1 MAIFH
6 DHIKKQLHSSLVA
19 ALKEFGV
26 EIPEAEGVKLAGH
39 WSLPPQREMGHLC
52 FPCFP
57 LAKTLRK
64 SPAQISQQLAR
75 TLAPKIAAQDFIRE
89 INPTGPY
96 LNFWLRMEVV
106 APSLLGKIESG
117 DFFRGPFKERLP
129 KTMIEYFQPNTHK
142 EVHVGHL
149 RNLCMGLA
157 MVKCHR
163 YLGYPMISATYPGDS
178 GTHVA
183 KVLWYLQKE
192 NPTPP
197 EGRDLGEWLG
207 TIYALANQALSESP
221 EKGQELAS
229 ILKAMGEQS
238 GASFELW
245 QQTRQWSLE
254 HIRKICSWADVE
266 FDHWYF
272 ESEVDIPSLN
282 FARKLYEQGKLVK
295 DDGAIIMDLTEEKL
309 PPCLLIKRDGNGL
322 YATKDLELARKK
334 FEDYGIEKSIY
345 VVDKRQSLHFKQV
358 FKTLEKIGYEQAKNC
373 YHLEYEFVELPDGAI
388 SSRKGNIISAQSFI
402 DKMQRTI
409 RENFLTRYKDWSVEE
424 KRRVADQVAQGA
436 IKYGMTSVDSNKK
449 IVFDMK
455 NWLQLD
461 GESGPYIQYAHAR
474 IQSLLGKVS
483 LGGDLAQWDWSQLQH
498 PLEQALV
505 VELAQF
511 NNVVESAC
519 DHYKTS
525 TLTSYLYD
533 LAKLFNSFYAQCPI
547 LKADGENLKQ
557 VRAHLAHKTGLVLAQ
572 GLGLLG
578 IPSPDKM

>member
-6 DHIKKQLHSSLVA
+6 DHIKAQLHSSLIKM
-19 ALKEFGV
+19 LQGLGV
-26 EIPEAEGVKLAGH
+26 ETSGEELAGH
-39 WSLPPQREMGHLC
+39 WSLPPQREMGHLS

-64 SPAQISQQLAR
+64 SPAQIASELAESM
-75 TLAPKIAAQDFIRE
+75 APEIDAQNFIRE

-96 LNFWLRMEVV
+96 LNFWLRMETV
-106 APSLLGKIESG
+106 APSLLGKIASG
-117 DFFRGPFKERLP
+117 DFFRGPFKTRLP

-149 RNLCMGLA
+149 RNLCLGLA
-157 MVKCHR
+157 MVKCHD
-163 YLGYPMISATYPGDS
+163 YLGYPIVSATYPGDS

-183 KVLWYLQKE
+183 KVLWYLQREK
-192 NPTPP
+192 PTPP
-197 EGRDLGEWLG
+197 EGDDLGEWLG
-207 TIYALANQALSESP
+207 TIYALANQALDKS
-221 EKGQELAS
+221 KDGGRELAD
-229 ILKAMGEQS
+229 ILKAIGEES
-238 GASFELW
+238 GASFEQW
-245 QQTRQWSLE
+245 QQTRQWSLD
-254 HIRKICSWADVE
+254 HIKKICHWAGVT

-272 ESEVDIPSLN
+272 ESEVDIPSLE
-282 FARKLYEQGKLVK
+282 FARQLYEQGKLVK
-295 DDGAIIMDLTEEKL
+295 DDGAIMMKLEKEKL

-322 YATKDLELARKK
+322 YATKDLELARRK
-334 FEDYGIEKSIY
+334 FEDYGIEKNIY

-402 DKMQRTI
+402 DEMQQTI
-409 RENFLTRYKDWSVEE
+409 RENFLTRYEDWSSEE
-424 KRRVADQVAQGA
+424 KNRVADQVAQGA
-436 IKYGMTSVDSNKK
+436 IKYGMASVDSNKK

-455 NWLQLD
+455 SWLQLD

-474 IQSLLGKVS
+474 IQSLLGKIS
-483 LGGDLAQWDWSQLQH
+483 LGDDLSTCDWSQLQH
-498 PLEQALV
+498 PLEQSLV

-525 TLTSYLYD
+525 LLTSYLYD

-547 LKADGENLKQ
+547 LKADGENLGQ
-557 VRAHLAHKTGLVLAQ
+557 VRAHLAHKAGLVLAK
-572 GLGLLG
+572 GLELLG
-578 IPSPDKM
+578 IPAPHKM